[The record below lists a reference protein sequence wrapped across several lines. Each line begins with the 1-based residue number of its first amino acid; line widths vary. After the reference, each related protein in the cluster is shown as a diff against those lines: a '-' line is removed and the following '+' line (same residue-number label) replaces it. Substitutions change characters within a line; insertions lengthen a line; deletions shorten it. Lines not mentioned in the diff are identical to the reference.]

1 MTEVATL
8 TAARGR
14 PRDPSL
20 EARVFDAAM
29 ALYAEAG
36 WSGFNFD
43 TVARRAGVGKA
54 SLYSRWPNRGELLR
68 HTFQARWLTVA
79 TIDTGCI
86 RGDLEELA
94 WMIARTLTGPYSEAH
109 PRMSLD
115 AAQHPEMLDF
125 LRPYSEATIRHGRAI
140 VRRAIA
146 RGEIT
151 PAVNPGLMMDLVVG
165 AVTNHV
171 RTTPERLRGAMV
183 AKMQDFISEL
193 VEAVLRGVRATE
205 TTENDKKSGGLSA

>member
-1 MTEVATL
+1 
-8 TAARGR
+8 
-14 PRDPSL
+14 
-20 EARVFDAAM
+20 M

-43 TVARRAGVGKA
+43 SIARRAGVGKA
-54 SLYSRWPNRGELLR
+54 SLYRRWPTRGDLLR
-68 HTFQARWLTVA
+68 HTLQARWLTVSD
-79 TIDTGCI
+79 IDTGGI

-94 WMIARTLTGPYSEAH
+94 RMIARTLTGPYSEAH

-151 PAVNPGLMMDLVVG
+151 SATNPGLLMDLVVG

-171 RTTPERLRGAMV
+171 RTTPARLRGAMV
-183 AKMQDFISEL
+183 AKIEDFISEL

-205 TTENDKKSGGLSA
+205 TRKNKNSGE